1 MRSFIRIAC
10 FLLMLLF
17 VVACGAQSA
26 APESAAQPT
35 SEPAAP
41 IEAPV
46 EEESV
51 VFANETPEPAEP
63 VETFEPLPTEEP
75 TPAPTEA
82 PTPEPTETPEPTRA
96 PLPGEI
102 AVNFPDYDTG
112 VDADYS
118 YQSDN
123 LRIAITVHEETM
135 KDHLN
140 RKLKET
146 YYVADIWIRSLN
158 SFRLAFSKGEY
169 GKGSEEPETLACRE
183 NAIFAVNGNYNQGL
197 TLESG
202 VLQHNWRR
210 NKGWNSCAIG
220 VLYKDGSFKSFRLT
234 KEVFD
239 LDKELKNGAWHA
251 WQFGPIVIRNG
262 EEGPGATEYHNMG
275 YKARNILGYYEPGH
289 YVIMTCDNRGKDA
302 QGMNEYMMVDIMKSL
317 GVKEAFNLDGGTSA
331 VMVFMGKIINHPTLR
346 TDDGKSVVGRPI
358 VDMLVFGEYDEN
370 GNSPDLSTLTPAKCK
385 GRD

>member
-41 IEAPV
+41 TEAPV

-82 PTPEPTETPEPTRA
+82 PTPEPTETPEPTRT
-96 PLPGEI
+96 PMPGEI

-140 RKLKET
+140 RNLKET
-146 YYVADIWIRSLN
+146 YYVADIWVRSLN

-183 NAIFAVNGNYNQGL
+183 NAILAVNGSYNQGL
-197 TLESG
+197 VIRSG
-202 VLQHNWRR
+202 ELLQRLR
-210 NKGWNSCAIG
+210 ANKGWNSDSACII
-220 VLYKDGSFKSFRLT
+220 YKNGTMKTFRLK
-234 KEVFD
+234 KEP
-239 LDKELKNGAWHA
+239 LNPKEEIKNGAWFG
-251 WQFGPIVIRNG
+251 WQFGPILIRDY
-262 EEGPGATEYHNMG
+262 EPFAGATAHGELG
-275 YKARNILGYYEPGH
+275 YKARNMLGYYEPGH
-289 YVIMTCDNRGKDA
+289 YVIVNCDAYRDDAKGMTA
-302 QGMNEYMMVDIMKSL
+302 QMMVDLMKSL
-317 GVKEAFNLDGGTSA
+317 GVKDAFNLDGGTSA
-331 VMVFMGKIINHPTLR
+331 VMVFMGEVINRPTPR
-346 TDDGKSVVGRPI
+346 IENGKKVPGRPLL
-358 VDMLVFGEYDEN
+358 DMLLFAEYDEN
-370 GNSPDLSTLTPAKCK
+370 GVAPDLSTLQADKFMNK
-385 GRD
+385 N